1 MQSIFLKGYKY
12 LLKGE
17 IHIDPASLMEGHK
30 LLDNILVDIL
40 DRDHRIVGQD
50 IARVVLDDNDVTS
63 RSVYNYSYWANLGDE
78 LIFVPQDLRY
88 SILSLLVVCGGLVR
102 RIYFFSCW
110 NNFLF

>member
-1 MQSIFLKGYKY
+1 MQSIYLKGDKY

-17 IHIDPASLMEGHK
+17 IHIDPASQMEGRE

-50 IARVVLDDNDVTS
+50 IARVILDDNDVTS
-63 RSVYNYSYWANLGDE
+63 GAVYKYSYWANLGDE

-88 SILSLLVVCGGLVR
+88 
-102 RIYFFSCW
+102 
-110 NNFLF
+110 